1 MATRRSNTSAT
12 AELVGRLG
20 RLLMTLVAGEDLR
33 VRQVI
38 AQAVTRARPDRDLDM
53 KTRWH
58 VRHDRAAGPRVE

>member
-1 MATRRSNTSAT
+1 
-12 AELVGRLG
+12 
-20 RLLMTLVAGEDLR
+20 LR

-58 VRHDRAAGPRVE
+58 VRHDPAASPRVE

>member
-1 MATRRSNTSAT
+1 MASRRSNASARGD
-12 AELVGRLG
+12 LIVRLG
-20 RLLMTLVAGEDLR
+20 RLLMALVADEDLR

-58 VRHDRAAGPRVE
+58 VRHDPAASPRVE

>member
-1 MATRRSNTSAT
+1 MASRLSNPSARGD
-12 AELVGRLG
+12 LVTRLG
-20 RLLMTLVAGEDLR
+20 RLLMALVAGEDLR

-58 VRHDRAAGPRVE
+58 AGLDPAATPRVE

>member
-1 MATRRSNTSAT
+1 MANRRSNASARGD
-12 AELVGRLG
+12 LIVRLG
-20 RLLMTLVAGEDLR
+20 RLLMALVAGEDLR

-58 VRHDRAAGPRVE
+58 VRHDPAASPRVE

>member
-1 MATRRSNTSAT
+1 MTSRRSNTSARGD
-12 AELVGRLG
+12 LIVRLG
-20 RLLMTLVAGEDLR
+20 RLLMALVAGEDLR

-58 VRHDRAAGPRVE
+58 VRHDPTASPRVE